1 MLSSEVMRAAPVEE
15 FREALSRFASGVTIV
30 TALDA
35 SERPR
40 GFTASAFCSVSLEP
54 PLVLVCL
61 AATADCHSIFT
72 DGVRYAIHI
81 LRADQEALA
90 LRFGQ
95 KRHDKFAGLDFNSV
109 EDGLPCLARSL
120 VRLSCRLHARHDGGD
135 HSILVGR
142 VDSVSIGGGMPAVYY
157 NRHFWSM
164 AGPTGGELDLERYNL
179 WLIA

>member
-1 MLSSEVMRAAPVEE
+1 MLSSEMTRARTIED

-30 TALDA
+30 TALD
-35 SERPR
+35 SNERPR

-61 AATADCHSIFT
+61 AATADCHSIFRP
-72 DGVRYAIHI
+72 GLRYAIHI
-81 LRADQEALA
+81 LQADQDALA

-95 KRHDKFAGLDFNSV
+95 RRHDKFEGVDIGSD
-109 EDGLPCLARSL
+109 EDGLPSLAKSL
-120 VRLSCRLHARHDGGD
+120 VRLSCRLQTVHEGGD
-135 HSILVGR
+135 HSILVGS
-142 VDSVSIGGGMPAVYY
+142 VESVSIGEGMPAVYY

-164 AGPTGGELDLERYNL
+164 AGPTSGELDMERYNL

>member
-1 MLSSEVMRAAPVEE
+1 MLSSEMTRATPIED

-30 TALDA
+30 TALD
-35 SERPR
+35 STERPR
-40 GFTASAFCSVSLEP
+40 GFTASAFCSVSLQP

-61 AATADCHSIFT
+61 AATADCHSIFRP
-72 DGVRYAIHI
+72 GVGYAIHI

-95 KRHDKFAGLDFNSV
+95 RRHDKFEGVDVGTA
-109 EDGLPCLARSL
+109 EDGLPALSSAL
-120 VRLSCRLHARHDGGD
+120 VRLSCRLQALHEGGD
-135 HSILVGR
+135 HSILVGG
-142 VDSVSIGGGMPAVYY
+142 VESVSIGDGMPAVYY